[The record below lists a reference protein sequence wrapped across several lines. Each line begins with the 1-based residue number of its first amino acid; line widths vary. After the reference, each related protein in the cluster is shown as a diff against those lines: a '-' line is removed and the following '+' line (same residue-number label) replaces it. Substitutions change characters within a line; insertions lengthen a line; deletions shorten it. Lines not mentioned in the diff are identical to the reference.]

1 MARIVIADD
10 GIEFDG
16 KTPEQRA
23 LGGVEST
30 IVSMSEELASR
41 GHKVLVRNMC
51 KAPLVYKGVDWA
63 PLKNGLPDTADLYI
77 ANRGD
82 KLINLLPKAKRTLF
96 WTHNPAGYTVKWRYI
111 SKLWWRKP
119 LFGFIGEYH
128 AKTLPKWVPEGG
140 RVIIPYGIPDAFRT
154 AEPTKE
160 TPPPRAVFTSNPL
173 RSLDWL
179 LELWAERIQ
188 PNVPGA
194 ELHIFSGHQTYGSVG
209 DDKAQAM
216 KTVLDRAEELKD
228 QGVILRGPVPKAQ
241 LIDEL
246 RAARAMLYRSD
257 LNETFCL
264 ALGEAQAMGVPCVT
278 QDFGSAYE
286 RVIDGETGTV
296 APDDDTFVKAAIDLL
311 KNDDLWHKQHLA
323 ALDNQ
328 RKWSWAEAAQLV
340 EGIIPQ

>member
-30 IVSMSEELASR
+30 IVSMSEELAAR
-41 GHKVLVRNMC
+41 GHEVIVRNHC
-51 KAPLVYKGVDWA
+51 KAPLLYKGVDWA
-63 PLKNGLPDTADLYI
+63 PLSDGLPDSADLYI

-82 KLINLLPKAKRTLF
+82 KLIPLLPKARQCLF
-96 WTHNPAGYTVKWRYI
+96 WTHNPSGYVVKWRYI
-111 SKLWWRKP
+111 SKLWRRKP

-128 AKTLPKWVPEGG
+128 ATTLPAWVPEGG
-140 RVIIPYGIPDAFRT
+140 RVIIPYGIPEAFRT
-154 AEPTKE
+154 AEPAQE
-160 TPPPRAVFTSNPL
+160 PPPPRAVFTSNPL

-179 LELWAERIQ
+179 LEIWAKDIQ
-188 PNVPGA
+188 PNVTNA

-209 DDKAQAM
+209 DSKAQAM
-216 KTVLDRAEELKD
+216 KKVLDRAEELAA

-246 RAARAMLYRSD
+246 RAARCMLYRSD

-286 RVIDGETGTV
+286 RVIHGETGTV
-296 APDDDTFVKAAIDLL
+296 AKTDEQFAQAAINLL
-311 KNDDLWHKQHLA
+311 KNDDLWATQHRNALEKQR
-323 ALDNQ
+323 N
-328 RKWSWAEAAQLV
+328 WGWAEAAQLL
-340 EGIIPQ
+340 EGIIPA